1 MVAREFVNL
10 VARVRF
16 PPHTP
21 ALTGRVLGRA
31 HLVPKSSGEDARL
44 STAIGE
50 FDPRRDRSRGGM
62 CQGGELHLQ
71 CGCGRFDSGPLHDLD
86 IAVMVTAA
94 RHARLV
100 CERARF
106 DPE

>member
-16 PPHTP
+16 PPHT
-21 ALTGRVLGRA
+21 

-71 CGCGRFDSGPLHDLD
+71 CGCGRFDSGPLHDLSITIFS
-86 IAVMVTAA
+86 IAVTVTAA

>member
-1 MVAREFVNL
+1 MSGCDGRGARPE
-10 VARVRF
+10 
-16 PPHTP
+16 
-21 ALTGRVLGRA
+21 RA
-31 HLVPKSSGEDARL
+31 DLVPKSSGEDARL

-50 FDPRRDRSRGGM
+50 FDPRRDRH
-62 CQGGELHLQ
+62 GEACAKGASCTCNAAAAGSIPVLSTI
-71 CGCGRFDSGPLHDLD
+71 CM
-86 IAVMVTAA
+86 AVMVTAA

>member
-16 PPHTP
+16 PPHT
-21 ALTGRVLGRA
+21 

-86 IAVMVTAA
+86 IAVTVTAA